1 MKYQYRAVEKFWRN
15 FYKLRSEQKESVRFL
30 PCVDSWT
37 ESRKTGVMRS
47 RLASVLFIAVF
58 VHTGAS
64 RGAAA
69 EPRQSSKL
77 DVSTLINRPRV
88 TYPYQAR
95 RDRITGSG
103 VIVVELDR
111 STGNVKAASMAPSTG
126 SAILD
131 QAALDGFR
139 QARFKPGTRSPIKIP
154 ITFTVWGNVVTEYR
168 VKQKPMDEALA
179 SFLGKGTVLKGP
191 IPAYPRF
198 PSWTYKEGKG
208 VYELHVQKD
217 GTVGD
222 VKVLKGSGD
231 EVFDRVSV
239 KTLRK
244 WRLRRGPLVLEL
256 PLSFAL
262 TPRSYSVN
270 IPKDR

>member
-1 MKYQYRAVEKFWRN
+1 MQG
-15 FYKLRSEQKESVRFL
+15 RFAI
-30 PCVDSWT
+30 VF
-37 ESRKTGVMRS
+37 
-47 RLASVLFIAVF
+47 LAAVF
-58 VHTGAS
+58 VYTASRTGA
-64 RGAAA
+64 A
-69 EPRQSSKL
+69 EQPRQSREL
-77 DVSTLINRPRV
+77 DASTLIDRPRV

-103 VIVVELDR
+103 IILVELDR
-111 STGNVKAASMAPSTG
+111 SGNVKAASMAPSTG

-139 QARFKPGTRSPIKIP
+139 RARFKPGTPSPIKIP
-154 ITFTVWGNVVTEYR
+154 ISFTLRGNVVTEYR
-168 VKQKPMDEALA
+168 VRQKPMDEALA
-179 SFLGKGTVLKGP
+179 RFLGKGTVLKGP

-198 PSWTYKEGKG
+198 PPWTYKRGKG

-217 GTVGD
+217 GRVVD

-231 EVFDRVSV
+231 DAFDRIAV

-244 WRLRRGPLVLEL
+244 WRLRQGRLILEL
-256 PLSFAL
+256 PLSFTL
-262 TPRSYSVN
+262 TPTSYSVD